1 MRPELAGALAVT
13 AALVVFSPSD
23 AGAPANGLP
32 NNGSGPNGLSVNGA
46 PVSARTPP
54 RGLHC
59 KPPRVATV
67 VTKGRFHAWECA
79 VPRRHR

>member
-23 AGAPANGLP
+23 AGTPANGAP
-32 NNGSGPNGLSVNGA
+32 NNGAGPNGLSVNGA
-46 PVSARTPP
+46 LASARTPP
-54 RGLHC
+54 LHC
-59 KPPRVATV
+59 KPPRVATM

-79 VPRRHR
+79 VPRRRR